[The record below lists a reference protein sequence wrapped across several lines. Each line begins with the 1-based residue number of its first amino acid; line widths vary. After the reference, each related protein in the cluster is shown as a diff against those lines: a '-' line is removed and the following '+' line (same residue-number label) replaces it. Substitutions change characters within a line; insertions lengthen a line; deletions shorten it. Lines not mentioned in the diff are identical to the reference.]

1 MLIKSNSANTVKLTI
16 ATGVTIAV
24 GSVVGISSGEAVLA
38 DKDLEISAVGL
49 AKSVQGSIV
58 YIQTNGK
65 FANTDAGENYWL
77 GTAGSLV
84 NTVPTSGMVQQ
95 LAKRADNQNILIDI
109 DKTVIIL

>member
-1 MLIKSNSANTVKLTI
+1 MLVNRTTANIIKLTI
-16 ATGVTIAV
+16 ASEVTIAV
-24 GSVVGISSGEAVLA
+24 GDVIGISSEEAVLA

-77 GTAGSLV
+77 GTSGSLV

-95 LAKRADNQNILIDI
+95 IGKRADNQNILIDI
-109 DKTVIIL
+109 DKSVIIL